1 MHEKFIEQKL
11 VQMVRR
17 MGGLAP
23 KFFCP
28 GMDGMPDRLI
38 LLPGAHIAFS
48 ELKAPGMRLRPMQL
62 RRKHQLEAL
71 GFRVYVVDHPDQIGG
86 VIDEIQAP

>member
-1 MHEKFIEQKL
+1 MRERDVERKL
-11 VQMVRR
+11 VSAVLARD
-17 MGGLAP
+17 GFAP
-23 KFFCP
+23 KLSCP